1 MRQYRQGQQMRQ
13 MRLLAESKFSGGA
26 RNMAVDC
33 AIAEA
38 VGSAEQLP
46 TLRLY
51 GWQPFCLSLGY
62 GQRLADVDVEALG
75 ARGWDLVR
83 RPSGGKA
90 ILHGDELTYS
100 LCLPLEHALARGDVI
115 ESYRRISAGL
125 LAALQVLGGP
135 AQAEAMAADA
145 TNAPAGP
152 VCFVLPS
159 HYEIA
164 VGGRKLIGSAQ
175 LRRGGTLLQH
185 GTVPLRGD
193 IGRICDA
200 LVFDSGCA
208 RERERL
214 LVRQRATTLA
224 DSLGRQVAW
233 DEAAQALKEG
243 FAAAFDLTMTESVLS
258 AAERERAAT
267 LQTERFEKPEYTAKR

>member
-1 MRQYRQGQQMRQ
+1 MQQL
-13 MRLLAESKFSGGA
+13 RLLAESIFSSGA

-38 VGSAEQLP
+38 VGSAAQLP

-62 GQRLADVDVEALG
+62 GQRVAEVDLEALN

-100 LCLPLEHALARGDVI
+100 LSLPLEHALARGDVV
-115 ESYRRISAGL
+115 ESYRRISAAL
-125 LAALQVLGGP
+125 LAALRALGKP
-135 AQAEAMAADA
+135 AQAEAMAGDA
-145 TNAPAGP
+145 SASSAGP

-175 LRRGGTLLQH
+175 LRRGGALLQH
-185 GTVPLRGD
+185 GTLPLRGD

-200 LVFDSGCA
+200 LVFDSDSA

-214 LVRQRATTLA
+214 MVRQRATTLSTA
-224 DSLGRQVAW
+224 LEKDISW
-233 DEAAQALKEG
+233 EAAALALKRG
-243 FAAAFDLTMTESVLS
+243 FAAAFDLTLTESALS
-258 AAERERAAT
+258 EAEAERAAS
-267 LQTERFEKPEYTAKR
+267 LQTERFGNPEYTAKR

>member
-1 MRQYRQGQQMRQ
+1 MRQ
-13 MRLLAESKFSGGA
+13 MRLLAESNFSCGA

-38 VGSAEQLP
+38 VGSASQLP

-62 GQRLADVDVEALG
+62 GQRMAEVDVEVLIAH
-75 ARGWDLVR
+75 GWDLVR

-100 LCLPLEHALARGDVI
+100 LCLPLGHDLARGDVI

-125 LAALQVLGGP
+125 LAALQVLGMP
-135 AQAEAMAADA
+135 AQAEPKDA
-145 TNAPAGP
+145 EPTRSSAGP

-164 VGGRKLIGSAQ
+164 AGGRKLMGSAQ
-175 LRRGGTLLQH
+175 LRRGGALLQH
-185 GTVPLRGD
+185 GTLPLRGD

-200 LVFDSGCA
+200 LVFDSGSA

-214 LVRQRATTLA
+214 LVRQRATTLSE
-224 DSLGRQVAW
+224 SLGRDVGW
-233 DEAAQALKEG
+233 DEAAAALTQG
-243 FAAAFDLTMTESVLS
+243 FAQAFDLALAESTLS
-258 AAERERAAT
+258 DAERARAAT
-267 LQTERFEKPEYTAKR
+267 WQTERFGNPEYTAKR

>member
-1 MRQYRQGQQMRQ
+1 
-13 MRLLAESKFSGGA
+13 MRLLAESTFSGGA

-38 VGSAEQLP
+38 VGSAAQPP

-62 GQRLADVDVEALG
+62 GQRLSEVDIEALD

-100 LCLPLEHALARGDVI
+100 LCLPLDHALARGDVI
-115 ESYRRISAGL
+115 ESYRLISAGL
-125 LAALQVLGGP
+125 LAALRILGMT
-135 AQAEAMAADA
+135 AQAAPMAADA
-145 TNAPAGP
+145 ARAPTGP
-152 VCFVLPS
+152 ACFALS
-159 HYEIA
+159 AHYEIA
-164 VGGRKLIGSAQ
+164 VGGRKLLGSAQ
-175 LRRGGTLLQH
+175 LRRGGALLQH
-185 GTVPLRGD
+185 GSLPLRGD

-200 LVFDSGCA
+200 LVFEDGGA

-214 LVRQRATTLA
+214 QVRQRATTLS
-224 DSLGRQVAW
+224 DSLGRPIDW
-233 DEAAQALKEG
+233 TEAALALKQG
-243 FAAAFDLTMTESVLS
+243 FAEAFELALVESALS
-258 AAERERAAT
+258 AAERERAVI
-267 LQTERFEKPEYTAKR
+267 LKNERFGNHDYTAKR